1 MSVINTNVKA
11 LTAQGSLS
19 SVNDKISRSMQRL
32 STGLRINSAKDDA
45 AGLAITNKMTSDIR
59 GLAVAIRNANDG
71 LSLAQTAEG
80 AISQINSMLQ
90 RMRELAVQSSN
101 GTSSDQARTGSQQE
115 VDQLKL
121 EINNIAART
130 TFNGIKLLDGS
141 ASNLSLQTGSEF
153 GQTMALNLTSVS
165 TSSMG
170 IGSRPSLSS
179 TNTTDTAANLVD
191 ATNAGSSVLRSG
203 DLIIN
208 GVTVGGSAATD
219 DGLSKDAKAASS
231 IAKAAA
237 INKVSDQSGVKAVVN
252 ETYSAGYKMVALT
265 GVAATRN
272 GYIVVNGVQ
281 TSTLIENRVG
291 ADLGVVRKNVV
302 DAINSVSSQTGVTA
316 YDSGDAN
323 NGVVL
328 KAADGRNIS
337 VYTTGGTSTLAS
349 SDIGINSGSSNAT
362 AVTTTG
368 SYSLQSING
377 EAIQL
382 SSSASGDISKAGLTA
397 GTYAANV
404 SAATTRTRSVSTSA
418 YATDS
423 GELTS
428 GTLRINGVAIAGSD
442 PSDDKASDITASG
455 TSSRSASAIS
465 IAAAI
470 NKSTAATG
478 VTAKVS
484 PNIVSGG
491 STAFSNAAA
500 LSNNHLYL
508 NGVDVRFDLAIG
520 YTRKDVVDTIN
531 AYTGQTGVVAKD
543 NGVNLTLTAA
553 DGRNI
558 SLAADTTAAKFGLG
572 PTQGATGNIVN
583 DGAGAGAAAS
593 AAYTTYSKITLSSDK
608 QFVLTAGSEGN
619 ALNFEKLGFKEGTF
633 GGESNGFKVADVDI
647 STQSGAQASLK
658 AIDAALETINFS
670 QSKIGALQNRLDS
683 AISNLT
689 EVSRNTSESRSRIMD
704 ADYAVETTNLA
715 KSQIVQQAATAML
728 AQANQSAQSVLALL
742 K

>member
-1 MSVINTNVKA
+1 
-11 LTAQGSLS
+11 
-19 SVNDKISRSMQRL
+19 MQRL

-59 GLAVAIRNANDG
+59 GLSVAIRNANDG

-80 AISQINSMLQ
+80 AISQINGMLQ
-90 RMRELAVQSSN
+90 RMRELAVQASN
-101 GTSSDQARTGSQQE
+101 GTSSELARKGSQEE

-130 TFNGIKLLDGS
+130 SFNGIKLLDGS

-153 GQTMALNLTSVS
+153 GQTMDLNLASVS
-165 TSSMG
+165 TSNMG

-179 TNTTDTAANLVD
+179 TNTTDTAANLLD
-191 ATNAGSSVLRSG
+191 ATYAGNAVLRSG

-208 GVTVGGSAATD
+208 GVTVGGSAAID

-252 ETYSAGYKMVALT
+252 ETYAAGYKMTALAN
-265 GVAATRN
+265 GAATRN
-272 GYIVVNGVQ
+272 GYIVVNGVT
-281 TSTLIENRVG
+281 TSTLIQNAYG
-291 ADLGVVRKNVV
+291 SDLGVIRKNVV
-302 DAINSVSSQTGVTA
+302 DAINSVSSQTGVLA

-328 KAADGRNIS
+328 KAADGRNITVS
-337 VYTTGGTSTLAS
+337 ITGGTSTLVNT
-349 SDIGINSGSSNAT
+349 DIGIET
-362 AVTTTG
+362 KTTTG

-377 EAIQL
+377 EPIVL
-382 SSSASGDISKAGLTA
+382 SSTASGDISKAGLTA
-397 GTYAANV
+397 GTYASNV
-404 SAATTRTRSVSTSA
+404 SAATTRARTVSTTG
-418 YATDS
+418 YAADA

-428 GTLRINGVAIAGSD
+428 GTLKINGVAIAGSD
-442 PSDDKASDITASG
+442 PSDDKASDITATN
-455 TSSRSASAIS
+455 TSSRSASAIAV
-465 IAAAI
+465 AAAI
-470 NKSTAATG
+470 NKSTSLTG

-484 PNIVSGG
+484 ANIVSGG
-491 STAFSNAAA
+491 TTSFSNAAN
-500 LSNNHLYL
+500 LTDNLYL
-508 NGVDVRFDLAIG
+508 NGVTVAFNLTAG

-543 NGVNLTLTAA
+543 NGANLTLTAE

-558 SLAADTTAAKFGLG
+558 SLAAGTNAAKYGLS
-572 PTQGATGNIVN
+572 TSIVS
-583 DGAGAGAAAS
+583 DGAGAGALAA
-593 AAYTTYSKITLSSDK
+593 AAYTTYSKITLTSDK
-608 QFVLTAGSEGN
+608 QFSLTAGSEGN
-619 ALNFEKLGFKEGTF
+619 AQNFEKLGFKEGTF

-647 STQSGAQASLK
+647 SSQDGAMASLK
-658 AIDAALETINFS
+658 AIDAALES
-670 QSKIGALQNRLDS
+670 VSSQQSKIGALQNRLDS

>member
-45 AGLAITNKMTSDIR
+45 AGLAITNKMTADIR

-90 RMRELAVQSSN
+90 RMRELSVQSSN
-101 GTSSDQARTGSQQE
+101 GTSSDQARAGSQQE

-130 TFNGIKLLDGS
+130 SFNGIKLLDGS

-153 GQTMALNLTSVS
+153 GQTMALNLSSVS

-191 ATNAGSSVLRSG
+191 PTASGYSVLRSG

-208 GVTVGGSAATD
+208 GVTVGGSAAVD
-219 DGLSKDAKAASS
+219 DGLSKDAKSASS

-237 INKVSDQSGVKAVVN
+237 INAVSDQSGVKAVVN
-252 ETYSAGYKMVALT
+252 ETYAAGYKMVALT
-265 GVAATRN
+265 GAAAARN
-272 GYIVVNGVQ
+272 GYIVVNGVT
-281 TSTLIENRVG
+281 TSTLIQNAVG
-291 ADLGVVRKNVV
+291 SDLGVVRKNVV
-302 DAINSVSSQTGVTA
+302 DAINSVSSQTGVVA

-328 KAADGRNIS
+328 KAADGRNITIATS
-337 VYTTGGTSTLAS
+337 GGTGTLAN
-349 SDIGINSGSSNAT
+349 SDIGIDLK
-362 AVTTTG
+362 TTTG

-377 EAIQL
+377 EPIVL

-404 SAATTRTRSVSTSA
+404 SAATTRSRSVSNAA

-428 GTLRINGVAIAGSD
+428 GTLKINGVAIAGSD
-442 PSDDKASDITASG
+442 PSDDKASDITATA
-455 TSSRSASAIS
+455 TSSRSASSIA

-470 NKSTAATG
+470 NKSTSSTG
-478 VTAKVS
+478 VTATVS
-484 PNIVSGG
+484 ANIVSGG
-491 STAFSNAAA
+491 SVAFSNAAA
-500 LSNNHLYL
+500 LTGNHLYL
-508 NGVDVRFDLAIG
+508 NGVDMSFTLAAN
-520 YTRKDVVDTIN
+520 YTRKDVVDVIN
-531 AYTGQTGVVAKD
+531 AYAGQTGVVAQD

-572 PTQGATGNIVN
+572 ATQGVAGNFVN
-583 DGAGAGAAAS
+583 DGAGAGAVAS

-608 QFVLTAGSEGN
+608 QFTLTAGSEGN

-658 AIDAALETINFS
+658 AIDAALESINFS

>member
-19 SVNDKISRSMQRL
+19 SVNDKISKSMQRL

-59 GLAVAIRNANDG
+59 GLSVAIRNANDG

-80 AISQINSMLQ
+80 AISQINGMLQ
-90 RMRELAVQSSN
+90 RMRELAVQASN
-101 GTSSDQARTGSQQE
+101 GTSSELARKGSQEE

-130 TFNGIKLLDGS
+130 SFNGIKLLDGS

-153 GQTMALNLTSVS
+153 GQTMDLNLASVS
-165 TSSMG
+165 TSNMG

-179 TNTTDTAANLVD
+179 TNTTDTAANLLD
-191 ATNAGSSVLRSG
+191 ATYAGNAVLRSG

-208 GVTVGGSAATD
+208 GVTVGGSAAID

-252 ETYSAGYKMVALT
+252 ETYAAGYKMTALAN
-265 GVAATRN
+265 GAATRN
-272 GYIVVNGVQ
+272 GYIVVNGVT
-281 TSTLIENRVG
+281 TSTLIQNAYG
-291 ADLGVVRKNVV
+291 SDLGVIRKNVV
-302 DAINSVSSQTGVTA
+302 DAINSVSSQTGVLA

-328 KAADGRNIS
+328 KAADGRNITVS
-337 VYTTGGTSTLAS
+337 ITGGTSTLVNT
-349 SDIGINSGSSNAT
+349 DIGIET
-362 AVTTTG
+362 KTTTG

-377 EAIQL
+377 EPIVL
-382 SSSASGDISKAGLTA
+382 SSTASGDISKAGLTA
-397 GTYAANV
+397 GTYASNV
-404 SAATTRTRSVSTSA
+404 SAATTRARTVSTTG
-418 YATDS
+418 YAADA

-428 GTLRINGVAIAGSD
+428 GTLKINGVAIAGSD
-442 PSDDKASDITASG
+442 PSDDKASDITATN
-455 TSSRSASAIS
+455 TSSRSASAIAV
-465 IAAAI
+465 AAAI
-470 NKSTAATG
+470 NKSTSLTG

-484 PNIVSGG
+484 ANIVSGG
-491 STAFSNAAA
+491 TTSFSNAAN
-500 LSNNHLYL
+500 LTDNLYL
-508 NGVDVRFDLAIG
+508 NGVTVAFNLTAG

-543 NGVNLTLTAA
+543 NGANLTLTAE

-558 SLAADTTAAKFGLG
+558 SLAAGTNAAKYGLS
-572 PTQGATGNIVN
+572 TSIVS
-583 DGAGAGAAAS
+583 DGAGAGALAA
-593 AAYTTYSKITLSSDK
+593 AAYTTYSKITLTSDK
-608 QFVLTAGSEGN
+608 QFSLTAGSEGN
-619 ALNFEKLGFKEGTF
+619 AQNFEKLGFKEGTF

-647 STQSGAQASLK
+647 SSQDGAMASLK
-658 AIDAALETINFS
+658 AIDAALES
-670 QSKIGALQNRLDS
+670 VSSQQSKIGALQNRLDS

>member
-19 SVNDKISRSMQRL
+19 SVNDKISKSMQRL

-59 GLAVAIRNANDG
+59 GLSVAIRNANDG

-80 AISQINSMLQ
+80 AISQINAMLQ
-90 RMRELAVQSSN
+90 RMRELAVQASN
-101 GTSSDQARTGSQQE
+101 GTSSELARKGSQEE

-130 TFNGIKLLDGS
+130 SFNGIKLLDGS

-153 GQTMALNLTSVS
+153 GQTMDLNLASVS
-165 TSSMG
+165 TSNMG

-179 TNTTDTAANLVD
+179 TNTTDTAANLLD
-191 ATNAGSSVLRSG
+191 ATYAGNAVLRSG

-208 GVTVGGSAATD
+208 GVTVGGSAAID

-237 INKVSDQSGVKAVVN
+237 INKVSGQSGVKAVVN
-252 ETYSAGYKMVALT
+252 ETYAAGYKMTALAS
-265 GVAATRN
+265 GAATRN
-272 GYIVVNGVQ
+272 GYIVVNGVT
-281 TSTLIENRVG
+281 TSTLIQNAYG
-291 ADLGVVRKNVV
+291 SDLGVIRKNVV
-302 DAINSVSSQTGVTA
+302 DAINSVSSQTGVLA

-328 KAADGRNIS
+328 KAADGRNITVS
-337 VYTTGGTSTLAS
+337 ITGGTSTLTNT
-349 SDIGINSGSSNAT
+349 DIGIDT
-362 AVTTTG
+362 KTTTG

-377 EAIQL
+377 EPIVL
-382 SSSASGDISKAGLTA
+382 SSTASGDISKAGLTA
-397 GTYAANV
+397 GTYASNV
-404 SAATTRTRSVSTSA
+404 SATTTRARTVSTTG
-418 YATDS
+418 YAADA

-428 GTLRINGVAIAGSD
+428 GTLKINGVAIAGSD
-442 PSDDKASDITASG
+442 PSDDKASDITATN
-455 TSSRSASAIS
+455 TSSRSASAIA

-470 NKSTAATG
+470 NKSTSLTG

-484 PNIVSGG
+484 ANIVSGG
-491 STAFSNAAA
+491 TTSFSNAAN
-500 LSNNHLYL
+500 LTDNLYL
-508 NGVDVRFDLAIG
+508 NGVTVAFNLTAG

-531 AYTGQTGVVAKD
+531 AYTGQTGVVARD
-543 NGVNLTLTAA
+543 NGVNLTLTAE

-558 SLAADTTAAKFGLG
+558 SLAAGTNAAKYGLS
-572 PTQGATGNIVN
+572 TSIVS
-583 DGAGAGAAAS
+583 DGLGAGALAA
-593 AAYTTYSKITLSSDK
+593 AAYTTYSKITLTSDK
-608 QFVLTAGSEGN
+608 QFSLTAGSEGN
-619 ALNFEKLGFKEGTF
+619 AQNFEKLGFKEGTF

-647 STQSGAQASLK
+647 SSQDGAMASLK
-658 AIDAALETINFS
+658 AIDAALES
-670 QSKIGALQNRLDS
+670 VSSQQSKIGALQNRLDS

>member
-19 SVNDKISRSMQRL
+19 SVNDKISKSMQRL

-59 GLAVAIRNANDG
+59 GLSVAIRNANDG

-80 AISQINSMLQ
+80 AISQINAMLQ
-90 RMRELAVQSSN
+90 RMRELAVQASN
-101 GTSSDQARTGSQQE
+101 GTSSELARKGSQEE

-130 TFNGIKLLDGS
+130 SFNGIKLLDGS

-153 GQTMALNLTSVS
+153 GQTMDLNLASVS

-179 TNTTDTAANLVD
+179 TNTTDTAANLTGTG
-191 ATNAGSSVLRSG
+191 ASSAVLRSG

-208 GVTVGGSAATD
+208 GVVVGGSAAND
-219 DGLSKDAKAASS
+219 DGLSADAKAASS

-237 INKVSDQSGVKAVVN
+237 INKVSGQSGVKAVVN
-252 ETYSAGYKMVALT
+252 ETYSAGYKMVALGST
-265 GVAATRN
+265 DATRS
-272 GYIVVNGVQ
+272 GKIVVNGVE
-281 TSTLIENRVG
+281 TSTTIQNAYG
-291 ADLGVVRKNVV
+291 SDLGVIRKNVV
-302 DAINSVSSQTGVTA
+302 DTINSVSAQTGVVA

-323 NGVVL
+323 NGVIL
-328 KAADGRNIS
+328 KAADGRNITVS
-337 VYTTGGTSTLAS
+337 INTTSGLVN
-349 SDIGINSGSSNAT
+349 SDIGIET
-362 AVTTTG
+362 KTTTG

-377 EAIQL
+377 EAIVL
-382 SSSASGDISKAGLTA
+382 SSTASGDISKAGLTA
-397 GTYAANV
+397 GTYAANE
-404 SAATTRTRSVSTSA
+404 SAATTRARTVSTTG
-418 YATDS
+418 YAANS

-428 GTLRINGVAIAGSD
+428 GTLKINGVAIAGSD
-442 PSDDKASDITASG
+442 PSDDKSSDTTATT
-455 TSSRSASAIS
+455 TSSRSASAIA

-470 NKSTAATG
+470 NKSSSRTG
-478 VTAKVS
+478 VVAKVS
-484 PNIVSGG
+484 ENIVSGG
-491 STAFSNAAA
+491 TEAFDNATALTAQ
-500 LSNNHLYL
+500 HLYV
-508 NGVDVRFDLAIG
+508 NGVDVSFTLAAG
-520 YTRKDVVDTIN
+520 YSRKDVVDTIN

-543 NGVNLTLTAA
+543 NGTNLTLTAS

-558 SLAADTTAAKFGLG
+558 SLS
-572 PTQGATGNIVN
+572 TGGV
-583 DGAGAGAAAS
+583 AGAAAKLGLNS
-593 AAYTTYSKITLSSDK
+593 TIVKETGTISSAYTTYSKITLTSDK
-608 QFVLTAGSEGN
+608 QFSLTAGSEGN
-619 ALNFEKLGFKEGTF
+619 AQNFEKLGFKEGTF

-647 STQSGAQASLK
+647 SSQDGAMASLK
-658 AIDAALETINFS
+658 AIDAALES
-670 QSKIGALQNRLDS
+670 VSSQQSKIGALQNRLDS

>member
-1 MSVINTNVKA
+1 MSVINTNIKA

-19 SVNDKISRSMQRL
+19 SVNDKIAQSMQRL

-45 AGLAITNKMTSDIR
+45 AGLAITNKMTADIR
-59 GLAVAIRNANDG
+59 GLSVAIRNANDG

-80 AISQINSMLQ
+80 AISSINGMLQ
-90 RMRELAVQSSN
+90 RMRELAVQASN
-101 GTSSDQARTGSQQE
+101 GTSSDQARAGSQQE

-130 TFNGIKLLDGS
+130 SFNGIKLLDGS
-141 ASNLSLQTGSEF
+141 ASNLALQTGSEF
-153 GQTMALNLTSVS
+153 GQTMDLNLASVS

-179 TNTTDTAANLVD
+179 TNTTDTAATL
-191 ATNAGSSVLRSG
+191 AGSGANSAVLRSG

-208 GVTVGGSAATD
+208 GVVVGGSAATD
-219 DGLSKDAKAASS
+219 DGMSADAKAASS

-252 ETYSAGYKMVALT
+252 ETYAAGFKM
-265 GVAATRN
+265 AAVGAGITHS

-281 TSTLIENRVG
+281 TATQITNTSG
-291 ADLGVVRKNVV
+291 SDLGVIRKNVV
-302 DAINSVSSQTGVTA
+302 DTINSVSSQTGVVA

-328 KAADGRNIS
+328 KAADGRNITVS
-337 VYTTGGTSTLAS
+337 FSAGS
-349 SDIGINSGSSNAT
+349 SLENSDVGINNK
-362 AVTTTG
+362 TTTG

-377 EAIQL
+377 EPIVL

-404 SAATTRTRSVSTSA
+404 SAATTRGRNVTTGIITPPA
-418 YATDS
+418 TTAGYAAES

-428 GTLRINGVAIAGSD
+428 GTLKINGVAIAGAD
-442 PSDDKASDITASG
+442 PSDDKASDITATT
-455 TSSRSASAIS
+455 TSSRSASAIA

-470 NKSTAATG
+470 NKSTSLTG

-484 PNIVSGG
+484 ANIVSGG
-491 STAFSNAAA
+491 ATAFDSSTAGGLTSN
-500 LSNNHLYL
+500 LYL
-508 NGVDVRFDLAIG
+508 NGVTVAFNLAQG

-531 AYTGQTGVVAKD
+531 AYTGQTGVEAKD

-558 SLAADTTAAKFGLG
+558 SLAAGAAAARYGLS
-572 PTQGATGNIVN
+572 NSIVN
-583 DGAGAGAAAS
+583 DGAGVGALAS
-593 AAYTTYSKITLSSDK
+593 AAYTTYSKITLTSDK
-608 QFVLTAGSEGN
+608 QFKLTAGSEGN

-647 STQSGAQASLK
+647 SSQDGAMASLK
-658 AIDAALETINFS
+658 AIDAALESINFS
-670 QSKIGALQNRLDS
+670 QSKIGALQNRLDT

-689 EVSRNTSESRSRIMD
+689 EVSRNTSESRSRILD

-715 KSQIVQQAATAML
+715 KSQIIQQAATAML

>member
-19 SVNDKISRSMQRL
+19 SVNDKISKSMQRL

-80 AISQINSMLQ
+80 AISQINGMLQ
-90 RMRELAVQSSN
+90 RMRELAVQASN
-101 GTSSDQARTGSQQE
+101 GTSSELARKGSQEE

-130 TFNGIKLLDGS
+130 SFNGIKLLDGS

-153 GQTMALNLTSVS
+153 GQTMDLNLASVS
-165 TSSMG
+165 TSNMG

-179 TNTTDTAANLVD
+179 TNTTDTAANLLD
-191 ATNAGSSVLRSG
+191 ATYAGNAVLRSG

-208 GVTVGGSAATD
+208 GVTVGGSAAID

-252 ETYSAGYKMVALT
+252 ETYAAGYKMTALAN
-265 GVAATRN
+265 GAATRN
-272 GYIVVNGVQ
+272 GYIVVNGVT
-281 TSTLIENRVG
+281 TSTLIQNAYG
-291 ADLGVVRKNVV
+291 SDLGVIRKNVV
-302 DAINSVSSQTGVTA
+302 DAINSVSSQTGVLA

-328 KAADGRNIS
+328 KAADGRNITVS
-337 VYTTGGTSTLAS
+337 ITGGTSTLVNT
-349 SDIGINSGSSNAT
+349 DIGIET
-362 AVTTTG
+362 KTTTG

-377 EAIQL
+377 EPIVL
-382 SSSASGDISKAGLTA
+382 SSTASGDISKAGLTA
-397 GTYAANV
+397 GTYASNV
-404 SAATTRTRSVSTSA
+404 SAATTRARTVSTTG
-418 YATDS
+418 YAADA

-428 GTLRINGVAIAGSD
+428 GTLKINGVAIAGSD
-442 PSDDKASDITASG
+442 PSDDKASDITATN
-455 TSSRSASAIS
+455 TSSRSASAIAV
-465 IAAAI
+465 AAAI
-470 NKSTAATG
+470 NKSTSLTG

-484 PNIVSGG
+484 ANIVSGG
-491 STAFSNAAA
+491 TTSFSNAAN
-500 LSNNHLYL
+500 LTDNLYL
-508 NGVDVRFDLAIG
+508 NGVTVAFNLTAG

-543 NGVNLTLTAA
+543 NGANLTLTAE

-558 SLAADTTAAKFGLG
+558 SLAAGTNAAKYGLS
-572 PTQGATGNIVN
+572 TSIVS
-583 DGAGAGAAAS
+583 DGAGAGALAA
-593 AAYTTYSKITLSSDK
+593 AAYTTYSKITLTSDK
-608 QFVLTAGSEGN
+608 QFSLTAGSEGN
-619 ALNFEKLGFKEGTF
+619 AQNFEKLGFKEGTF

-647 STQSGAQASLK
+647 SSQDGAMASLK
-658 AIDAALETINFS
+658 AIDAALES
-670 QSKIGALQNRLDS
+670 VSSQQSKIGALQNRLDS

>member
-80 AISQINSMLQ
+80 AISQINGMLQ
-90 RMRELAVQSSN
+90 RMRELAVQASN
-101 GTSSDQARTGSQQE
+101 GTSSELARKGSQEE

-130 TFNGIKLLDGS
+130 SFNGIKLLDGS

-153 GQTMALNLTSVS
+153 GQTMDLNLASVS
-165 TSSMG
+165 TSNMG

-179 TNTTDTAANLVD
+179 TNTTDTAANLLD
-191 ATNAGSSVLRSG
+191 ATYAGNSVLRSG

-208 GVTVGGSAATD
+208 GVTVGGSAAID

-252 ETYSAGYKMVALT
+252 ETYAAGYKMTALAN
-265 GVAATRN
+265 GAATRN
-272 GYIVVNGVQ
+272 GYIVVNGVT
-281 TSTLIENRVG
+281 TSTLIQNAYG
-291 ADLGVVRKNVV
+291 SDLGVIRKNVV
-302 DAINSVSSQTGVTA
+302 DAINSVSSQTGVLA

-328 KAADGRNIS
+328 KAADGRNIT
-337 VYTTGGTSTLAS
+337 VGITGGTSTLTNT
-349 SDIGINSGSSNAT
+349 DIGIET
-362 AVTTTG
+362 KTTTG

-377 EAIQL
+377 EPIVL
-382 SSSASGDISKAGLTA
+382 SSTASGDISKAGLTA
-397 GTYAANV
+397 GTYASNV
-404 SAATTRTRSVSTSA
+404 SAATTRARTVSTTG
-418 YATDS
+418 YAADA

-428 GTLRINGVAIAGSD
+428 GTLKINGVAIAGSD
-442 PSDDKASDITASG
+442 PSDDKASDITATN
-455 TSSRSASAIS
+455 TSSRSASAIAV
-465 IAAAI
+465 AAAI
-470 NKSTAATG
+470 NKSTSLTG

-484 PNIVSGG
+484 ANIVSGG
-491 STAFSNAAA
+491 TTSFSNAAN
-500 LSNNHLYL
+500 LTDNLYL
-508 NGVDVRFDLAIG
+508 NGVTVAFNLTAG

-543 NGVNLTLTAA
+543 NGANLTLTAD

-558 SLAADTTAAKFGLG
+558 SLAAGTNAAKYGLS
-572 PTQGATGNIVN
+572 TSIVS
-583 DGAGAGAAAS
+583 DGAGAGALAA
-593 AAYTTYSKITLSSDK
+593 AAYTTYSKITLTSDK
-608 QFVLTAGSEGN
+608 QFSLTAGSEGN
-619 ALNFEKLGFKEGTF
+619 AQNFEKLGFKEGTF

-647 STQSGAQASLK
+647 SSQDGAMASLK
-658 AIDAALETINFS
+658 AIDAALES
-670 QSKIGALQNRLDS
+670 VSSQQSKIGALQNRLDS

-689 EVSRNTSESRSRIMD
+689 EVSRNTSESRSRILD